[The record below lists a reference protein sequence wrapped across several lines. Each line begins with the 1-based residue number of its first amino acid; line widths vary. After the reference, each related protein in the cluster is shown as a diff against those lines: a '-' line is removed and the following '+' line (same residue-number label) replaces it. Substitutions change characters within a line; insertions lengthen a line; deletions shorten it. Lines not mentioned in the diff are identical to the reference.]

1 MTLSYP
7 SSSRTRHRH
16 HRARRGSLVAAGALL
31 ASALVAPVG
40 AGLAAASTPA
50 DADTRPWVSG
60 DHTVPVFDLAQA
72 ITEVVNVETG
82 MDGDQDGDIDTIRV
96 NITRPDTSG
105 TDKVPLIVHASP
117 YFAKGSRSAWET
129 AYFVPR
135 GYAVATVALP
145 GTDFST
151 GCSDVGA
158 DLEVLGSKA
167 VVDWANG
174 RVKGYFLDGSPAK
187 ATKWTNGKVGMIG
200 VSWDGTIANS
210 VAATGVEGL
219 ETIVP
224 VAAISSWYDYTR
236 GNGVSYFD
244 NHIEFLHEFV
254 SNFDEAYCHT
264 LTPILQAASDDA
276 TSSYNDWWSD
286 RDYRL
291 DASKITASVFVVHG
305 LNDENV
311 KTGQFGYWWDQ
322 LVANGVERKI
332 FLHQGVHVEPHYS
345 FGSVYD
351 QPLTAWFDYYLQGLG
366 ANPTTPQAI
375 IQREDGTWSTD
386 EVWPPADTAV
396 STMKLSKP
404 LGRAAGGLST
414 DGAGDVAQAKKA
426 KIVQTTPYSSDSIV
440 ANPTTPRSDRA
451 VFLSKNLDEAIREAG
466 TAKVRLR
473 VKVNQP
479 LAAFQA
485 RVVDYT
491 SSGSAFIVSRTMA
504 SLNHHAGLDQYET
517 LTPGKYYTLKWNIHT
532 DDRIFN
538 VDGRL
543 GLVLTPERQNIEG
556 SYQPFNATIKL
567 KKSWLKMPF
576 TGSGVAPAGLD
587 SVSPSV
593 GTTVANVVP
602 RQSIEDFTRDFLE
615 GSNQD

>member
-1 MTLSYP
+1 MT
-7 SSSRTRHRH
+7 SSHPISDRTRQRH
-16 HRARRGSLVAAGALL
+16 HRARRGSLLAAGALVV
-31 ASALVAPVG
+31 SALVAPVG
-40 AGLAAASTPA
+40 SGLAAASTPA

-60 DHTVPVFDLAQA
+60 DHTMPVFDIDQA

-82 MDGDQDGDIDTIRV
+82 MDGDEDGDIDTIRV
-96 NITRPDTSG
+96 NVTRPDTAA
-105 TDKVPLIVHASP
+105 DARVPLIVHASP

-129 AYFVPR
+129 GYFVPR

-174 RVKGYFLDGSPAK
+174 RAKGFHLDGSK
-187 ATKWTNGKVGMIG
+187 ADATTWTNGKVGMIG
-200 VSWDGTIANS
+200 VSWDGTIANA
-210 VAATGVEGL
+210 VASTGVQGL
-219 ETIVP
+219 KTIVP

-236 GNGVSYFD
+236 SNGVTYYD
-244 NHIEFLHEFV
+244 DHIAYLHEFV
-254 SNFDEAYCHT
+254 SNFDEAFCHT

-322 LVANGVERKI
+322 LVANDVERKI
-332 FLHQGVHVEPHYS
+332 FLHQGVHVEPHFSY
-345 FGSVYD
+345 GAAYD
-351 QPLTAWFDYYLQGLG
+351 QPLTEWFDYYLQGLG
-366 ANPTTPQAI
+366 DNPTTTRAI

-386 EVWPPADTAV
+386 AEWPPTGTQV

-404 LGRAAGGLST
+404 LDRAAGGLST
-414 DGAGDVAQAKKA
+414 DGAGDAVQARTA
-426 KIVQTTPYSSDSIV
+426 KIVQTAEFSSDSIV
-440 ANPTTPRSDRA
+440 ANPTDPRTDRA
-451 VFLSKNLDEAIREAG
+451 VFLSRKLTDAIRESG
-466 TAKVRLR
+466 TASVRLK

-517 LTPGKYYTLKWNIHT
+517 LTPGKYYSLTWNIHT
-532 DDRIFN
+532 DDRIFKK
-538 VDGRL
+538 DGRL
-543 GLVLTPERQNIEG
+543 GLVITPERQNIEG
-556 SYQPFNATIKL
+556 SYTPFKATIKL
-567 KKSWLKMPF
+567 DKSWLKMPF
-576 TGSGVAPAGLD
+576 NGDTAPSGLD
-587 SVSPSV
+587 AVAPSV
-593 GTTVANVVP
+593 GTSVANVVP
-602 RQSIEDFTRDFLE
+602 RQSIEEFTHEFLY
-615 GSNQD
+615 GSNS